1 MRIKIGDFG
10 LAKLA
15 GSDPGVLVANGGA
28 RSRYFSGEM
37 GIPIKGDSSESR
49 FAVDL
54 WAFGCITHEL
64 LTQAALFP
72 TWQEWHSYVRGGE
85 FPRNA
90 LCSKYISQEGIKF
103 VESTLAL
110 LPENR
115 ITAKQALDSEWLR
128 VFP

>member
-15 GSDPGVLVANGGA
+15 GSDLGILANGGT

-49 FAVDL
+49 FVVNL
-54 WAFGCITHEL
+54 WAFGCITHKL
-64 LTQAALFP
+64 LTQAALFS
-72 TWQEWHSYVRGGE
+72 TWQEWHSYAGGGE

-90 LCSKYISQEGIKF
+90 LSSKYISQEGIKF
-103 VESTLAL
+103 VESTVAL
-110 LPENR
+110 LPEKR
-115 ITAKQALDSEWLR
+115 ITAKQALDSEWL
-128 VFP
+128 